1 MIIEYFSS
9 FLLLFVL
16 LFLIYNFKKIKT
28 VYGYC
33 KLFKNTVDPENK
45 KSYCK
50 LLFEMVNVFYKS
62 AFPAKNYE
70 SFKNKKHV
78 KIPYKY
84 RDKEYVYLLKKPK
97 MIMPIEFIKDE
108 NDKDIT
114 DEVYPYLGPNL
125 DCHNVELYPRD
136 FGVINMVIKDLND
149 NEYTFTENEQIK
161 LI

>member
-1 MIIEYFSS
+1 
-9 FLLLFVL
+9 
-16 LFLIYNFKKIKT
+16 
-28 VYGYC
+28 
-33 KLFKNTVDPENK
+33 
-45 KSYCK
+45 
-50 LLFEMVNVFYKS
+50 MVNVFYKL

-125 DCHNVELYPRD
+125 DCHNVELYHKSRRSQYIE
-136 FGVINMVIKDLND
+136 FVICVCKI
-149 NEYTFTENEQIK
+149 YSG
-161 LI
+161 